1 MPAERLAGKPSLGR
15 PWGGSFLPV
24 RERSRDSG
32 GFGIVRIP
40 FGFAK
45 VSRETFGP
53 ARIFRSTVS
62 HRWPTSYNES
72 AVGLWIGLDRY
83 RAHAILVLKPRGFDR
98 VRRAPG
104 RSDPH
109 VVFFIGTHRA
119 RSGNLNWPPFGY
131 PTDTGPGG
139 VKDASPLMPKRS
151 QRRPRNRLL
160 PDLDR
165 GVFPGNGALVDVPK
179 TATSRSIR

>member
-1 MPAERLAGKPSLGR
+1 MPAERLTGKPSLGR
-15 PWGGSFLPV
+15 PWGGFFLPA
-24 RERSRDSG
+24 RELSGNSR

-45 VSRETFGP
+45 VSRKTFGSE
-53 ARIFRSTVS
+53 RIFRSTVP
-62 HRWPTSYNES
+62 HRWPTSYNEN

-109 VVFFIGTHRA
+109 VAFYLAPIARA
-119 RSGNLNWPPFGY
+119 RGISTGLPSVDQ
-131 PTDTGPGG
+131 PTPGRTAYWTPTPSCRRG
-139 VKDASPLMPKRS
+139 RRGDRETASS
-151 QRRPRNRLL
+151 
-160 PDLDR
+160 
-165 GVFPGNGALVDVPK
+165 
-179 TATSRSIR
+179 SIRVEESIRATGW

>member
-1 MPAERLAGKPSLGR
+1 LPA
-15 PWGGSFLPV
+15 
-24 RERSRDSG
+24 RELSGNSG

-53 ARIFRSTVS
+53 ERIFRPTVS
-62 HRWPTSYNES
+62 QRWPTSYNEN

-83 RAHAILVLKPRGFDR
+83 LAHAILVLKPRGFDR

-109 VVFFIGTHRA
+109 VAFLFGTHRA

-151 QRRPRNRLL
+151 QRR
-160 PDLDR
+160 
-165 GVFPGNGALVDVPK
+165 
-179 TATSRSIR
+179 S